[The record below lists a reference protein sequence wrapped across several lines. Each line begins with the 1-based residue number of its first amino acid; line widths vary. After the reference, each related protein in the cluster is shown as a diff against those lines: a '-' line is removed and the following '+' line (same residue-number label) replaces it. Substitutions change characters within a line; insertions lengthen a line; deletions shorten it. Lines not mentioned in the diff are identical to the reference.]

1 LSARPE
7 TFARDEYTVFYAS
20 LYCTRSCPGVLLA
33 KKRIFKNATPSCV
46 GGGVVEHVS
55 QDGAIWV
62 EVNFC
67 LESGLYKVDTENQN
81 GQDIE
86 TREEAGTPDIVGAI
100 RCGLVFTLVST
111 RSTTV
116 TSWI

>member
-1 LSARPE
+1 M
-7 TFARDEYTVFYAS
+7 TYAIFVAS
-20 LYCTRSCPGVLLA
+20 IHCTRSCPGVLLA
-33 KKRIFKNATPSCV
+33 KKRIFKNDIPSCV

-55 QDGAIWV
+55 RDGVIWV

-67 LESGLYKVDTENQN
+67 FGNGLYKVKVDTERQN

-100 RCGLVFTLVST
+100 RCGLVFALVSPW
-111 RSTTV
+111 STTV
-116 TSWI
+116 TSWT

>member
-1 LSARPE
+1 MH
-7 TFARDEYTVFYAS
+7 
-20 LYCTRSCPGVLLA
+20 CIRSCPGVLLA
-33 KKRIFKNATPSCV
+33 KKRIFKNAIPSCV

-55 QDGAIWV
+55 RDGAIWI

-67 LESGLYKVDTENQN
+67 VESGLYKVDTDSQN

-100 RCGLVFTLVST
+100 RCGLVFALVST